1 MELDYKFRERI
12 KDINIFLK
20 RETDFKKRQELKQE
34 RSILRHKLR
43 ELFGSDWNY
52 RFKRK

>member
-1 MELDYKFRERI
+1 MELDYKFRTQI
-12 KDINIFLK
+12 NDINTFLK
-20 RETDFKKRQELKQE
+20 RETDFKKRKELKQA